1 MSHAPSQQQNQLP
14 EEQILKQRDRSIVL
28 IGLMGA
34 GKSTVGRRLAGALGL
49 GFKDADA
56 EIVEAAGGRTIED
69 IFSYYGETSFR
80 DVERRVIARLLG
92 GKRHVLATG
101 GGAFMDAQTRAL
113 IKERGLSVWL
123 RVDIEL
129 LVKRVTKR
137 ATRPLLKDNDPRET
151 LERLVAE
158 RYPIYAEA
166 DITIDSVDGPHEAV
180 VRQIKSAIE
189 EHLQKNDK

>member
-1 MSHAPSQQQNQLP
+1 MSHAPSQQNHLP
-14 EEQILKQRDRSIVL
+14 EEQTLKLRDRSIVL

-56 EIVEAAGGRTIED
+56 EIVEAAGGRTIEE

-189 EHLQKNDK
+189 EHLQKNDR